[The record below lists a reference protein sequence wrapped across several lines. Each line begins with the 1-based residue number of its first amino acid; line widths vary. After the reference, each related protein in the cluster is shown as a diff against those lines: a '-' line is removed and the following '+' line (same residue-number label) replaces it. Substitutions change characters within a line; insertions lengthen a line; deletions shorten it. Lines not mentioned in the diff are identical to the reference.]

1 MYITADGG
9 DEIALEGG
17 AATAFVL
24 NTAGPKSVSSQDVQ
38 KAGTIFT
45 NTPDGRMR
53 LVDYLSNVE
62 KEIAAEE
69 AARKKDV
76 EAVRAQMAR
85 NMAFNEQARTRLD
98 KLLKR
103 KMARNAKIAE
113 IHLAIAMRTVQ
124 AKFAYYAQL
133 SNQREKENA
142 KRQAEL
148 RERIEKDKKY
158 NQEQLELAVK
168 TQQEAMAALK
178 AKTNKKIRQTN
189 KHVSANAAQIKSDAL
204 YARKKL
210 DEAVKK
216 FDKKVANAKDLAAK
230 GRSKLAAQ
238 LVSQDKKLRQWSN
251 NKLKIVME
259 KTAAEFNRVRNKMAE
274 DRQHADLA
282 LKQASQK
289 MTASL
294 DAEKALENKRFQQSV
309 KDIAAAK
316 EEAKKRVH
324 DAEVDF
330 KTKINLLQAT
340 VKRQK
345 ATTEAR
351 IEALSGVVEKNKVM
365 QAKVNANVDAERK
378 RMVAL
383 GKKRYDEHMKKDK
396 ELSALIKKNKETND
410 ARIKAMGAHFSAE
423 LDAVRATMTKNRA
436 HASKELAKATSK
448 LYTAMAKSQKEQ
460 EAKNTEMSAQLQSAR
475 IDIANSLRDA
485 KDDFN
490 KRMANLHE
498 TVAKNDRHFQ
508 GRMMKLT
515 GVVNENAKK
524 NKAGRDALAATMKA
538 NKEELLSGVSD
549 CVRKGEARMA
559 KAELKLK
566 NMNKKTKTMLNMK
579 ISMAINKQ
587 EKRANSQLE
596 GIRLNSKENRAIMAK
611 EMLSACRGAVAI
623 AKENLNDAVT
633 AAKNS
638 FVEAYQGQA
647 DSAKLDAAGRAKL
660 SEKIAATHKVADD
673 SVEFAV
679 MSLGKTLLALNTET
693 RGKISK
699 KNKSVTA
706 YADQLHKVANKA
718 VSELTAYLTAMEA
731 KLSAVKKGASAPEV
745 KSAMAEVAKALK
757 KGEKKAYE
765 AFGKNFLELAA
776 QRSAADT
783 DLSAA
788 VSKMNDSIAKQAA
801 LADARFSK
809 TVKDVSAARKQ
820 AAEQVGQAR
829 KAFAT
834 SLANLISTVSL
845 TETKM
850 ASVINTATGVER
862 SRRAFTVLMQRRVNA
877 ELKRVTAL
885 SNARTSSSVR
895 ATGKLRNILNE
906 NKRAAAAETHALNDL
921 FVRKIMMTRR
931 ATNQDVSEP
940 ARDVSAAAEALYDVF
955 QHIQLKAALAG
966 QGTVAGIAAYQ
977 TADAPEIAKSK
988 ATFES
993 VINTMANALVLNAKS
1008 VERSMMVLTGV
1019 VRSDDASPFD
1029 KKLLTTQA
1037 KIINNDMSEK
1047 LIRAVTFGE
1056 CKGKRVADR
1065 ARIHVHGATRA
1076 LLVEVSQ
1083 QVEAEADK
1091 AWFGV
1096 QGKHD
1101 KIADNYL
1108 SLKAYALA
1116 ARDLISDYVIKG
1128 KGLNLSSLGDLL
1140 VSINNLEAVPIK
1152 ESEGMGAGLK
1162 ELPALFNGKA
1172 VPVSDK
1178 DSKANGLVD
1187 EYSDVTGQ
1195 VRMRFE
1201 MGLGKYLLL
1210 KLEQAMLSKGVLVVD
1225 KVADKSGNFVYINGH
1240 AVGLSNKLND
1250 LSSLAVRMSDYR
1262 KALAKLSAKMSARAP
1277 PAIKKT
1283 TTYFKPPEWPGN

>member
-24 NTAGPKSVSSQDVQ
+24 NTAGPKSVSSQDIQ

-85 NMAFNEQARTRLD
+85 NMAFNQQARTRLD
-98 KLLKR
+98 KLLKK
-103 KMARNAKIAE
+103 KMARNAKIAARN
-113 IHLAIAMRTVQ
+113 LAISMRHVQ
-124 AKFAYYAQL
+124 ARFAYYANL
-133 SNQREKENA
+133 SNKREKANV
-142 KRQAEL
+142 KRQQEL
-148 RERIEKDKKY
+148 RDRVEKDKKY
-158 NQEQLELAVK
+158 NKEQLELAVK

-210 DEAVKK
+210 DEAVAKY
-216 FDKKVANAKDLAAK
+216 DKKVNDAKDLAAK

-238 LVSQDKKLRQWSN
+238 LVTQDKKIREWAN
-251 NKLKIVME
+251 NKLKIVVE
-259 KTAAEFNRVRNKMAE
+259 KTAAQFNRVREKMAA

-294 DAEKALENKRFQQSV
+294 DAETALENKRFQQSV

-316 EEAKKRVH
+316 AEAAKRVH

-351 IEALSGVVEKNKVM
+351 IEALSGVVQKNKVA

-396 ELSALIKKNKETND
+396 ELSHLIQKNKESND

-423 LDAVRATMTKNRA
+423 LDVVRDTMKKNRA
-436 HASKELAKATSK
+436 HASKELAKSTAK
-448 LYTAMAKSQKEQ
+448 LYTAMAKNQKEQ
-460 EAKNTEMSAQLQSAR
+460 EAKNTEMNAQLQSAR

-485 KDDFN
+485 KNDFN
-490 KRMANLHE
+490 KRMAGLHE
-498 TVAKNDRHFQ
+498 TVAKNDRKFQ
-508 GRMMKLT
+508 GKIMHLT
-515 GVVNENAKK
+515 GVVNDNAKH
-524 NKAGRDALAATMKA
+524 NKDAREALAATMKA

-549 CVRKGEARMA
+549 AVRKGEARMA
-559 KAELKLK
+559 KAEMHLK
-566 NMNKKTKTMLNMK
+566 NLNKKTKTMLNMK

-587 EKRANSQLE
+587 ERRANSQLE

-611 EMLSACRGAVAI
+611 EMLQACRGAVAI
-623 AKENLNDAVT
+623 AKENLNDAVK
-633 AAKNS
+633 AAKTA
-638 FVEAYQGQA
+638 FVEAYNGEA
-647 DSAKLDAAGRAKL
+647 KSAHMDAAARASL
-660 SEKIAATHKVADD
+660 SEKIAQTHKVADD
-673 SVEFAV
+673 SVVFAV
-679 MSLGKTLLALNTET
+679 QSLGKTLLALNTET
-693 RGKISK
+693 RKAISK

-706 YADQLHKVANKA
+706 YADQLTAVTKKA
-718 VSELTAYLTAMEA
+718 GSQLSAYITALEA
-731 KLSAVKKGASAPEV
+731 KIAAVKKGAES
-745 KSAMAEVAKALK
+745 AEVQDAMKQVAVALK
-757 KGEKKAYE
+757 KGSKA
-765 AFGKNFLELAA
+765 AFDAFTKNFLSLASE
-776 QRSAADT
+776 RSAADT
-783 DLSAA
+783 DLAAA

-809 TVKDVSAARKQ
+809 TVKNIGAARKQ
-820 AAEQVGQAR
+820 AATQVGNAR

-834 SLANLISTVSL
+834 ALANLISTVSL

-862 SRRAFTVLMQRRVNA
+862 SHSAFKVLMQRRVNA

-885 SNARTSSSVR
+885 SNAHVSSSVR

-921 FVRKIMMTRR
+921 FVRKIQMTRR
-931 ATNQDVSEP
+931 ATDQDTEEL
-940 ARDVSAAAEALYDVF
+940 ARDVSVQAEALYDVY

-966 QGTVAGIAAYQ
+966 KGTVAGIAAYQ
-977 TADAPEIAKSK
+977 AAAAKKIDKTKSD
-988 ATFES
+988 FDS

-1008 VERSMMVLTGV
+1008 VERAYMVLTGV
-1019 VRSDDASPFD
+1019 VRSPDAD
-1029 KKLLTTQA
+1029 KGDAALLVKQA

-1065 ARIHVHGATRA
+1065 ARVNVKGGTRA

-1083 QVEAEADK
+1083 HVESDADK
-1091 AWFGV
+1091 SWDGV
-1096 QGKHD
+1096 QSKHD

-1108 SLKAYALA
+1108 SLKSYALA
-1116 ARDLISDYVIKG
+1116 ARDLISDYVIHG

-1140 VSINNLEAVPIK
+1140 VSINNLEAVPIQ
-1152 ESEGMGAGLK
+1152 ESQGMGAGLK
-1162 ELPALFNGKA
+1162 ELPALFSGKPVA
-1172 VPVSDK
+1172 VDSSS
-1178 DSKANGLVD
+1178 SKANGLVD
-1187 EYSDVTGQ
+1187 EYADVTSQ
-1195 VRMRFE
+1195 VRMRYQ

-1210 KLEQAMLSKGVLVVD
+1210 RLQKSMLGKGVLVVD
-1225 KVADKSGNFVYINGH
+1225 KVADKTGNYVYINGH

-1250 LSSLAVRMSDYR
+1250 LASLAVRMSAYR
-1262 KALAKLSAKMSARAP
+1262 KALASLSAKMSAKAP

-1283 TTYFKPPEWPGN
+1283 TTFFSPPEWPGN